1 MKRAT
6 AIGIGYCNPNWRNE
20 EQLMRQLIFDLSRIC
35 AIDPLEPNPCQKCF
49 FVGLT
54 IRVAGLSQSTARS
67 LSPYAPLAKQDS
79 SWLIGYPIPLSK
91 RGASPRRVDGMFVSF
106 GRMADA
112 STFRVSPLSARL
124 FAGSSK
130 ERRRGFPSETHR
142 LCVTPPRSR
151 RQDSS
156 QFGHGLGAR
165 HGKAH

>member
-1 MKRAT
+1 MQ
-6 AIGIGYCNPNWRNE
+6 P
-20 EQLMRQLIFDLSRIC
+20 LIFDLSRIY

-49 FVGLT
+49 SVGLT
-54 IRVAGLSQSTARS
+54 MRVAGLSQSAGRS
-67 LSPYAPLAKQDS
+67 LSPYAPLALSPYAPLAKQDS

-91 RGASPRRVDGMFVSF
+91 RGVSPRRVDGMFVSF

-130 ERRRGFPSETHR
+130 EQKRGFPSETHR